1 MGYRILVV
9 EDSPV
14 IRRLI
19 EICLKTADVEIIF
32 REDGRAGLEAVT
44 IESPDLVII
53 DVGLPGMDG
62 WQVLDAIRSQPAT
75 ADVPVV
81 VLTAHAQAEAQRR
94 ADEGG
99 ADAFI
104 TKPFSPNDLRR
115 TVLDLVAQI
124 PD

>member
-19 EICLKTADVEIIF
+19 EICLKAGDVEIIT
-32 REDGRAGLEAVT
+32 REDGPTGLEAVML
-44 IESPDLVII
+44 ESPDLVVLDI
-53 DVGLPGMDG
+53 GLPGMDG
-62 WQVLDAIRSQPAT
+62 WQVLEAIRSRPAT
-75 ADVPVV
+75 RDIPIV
-81 VLTAHAQAEAQRR
+81 VLTAHAEAESSRR

-104 TKPFSPNDLRR
+104 TKPFQPNDFRK
-115 TVLDLVAQI
+115 TVLDLITQI
-124 PD
+124 PH